1 MTSAP
6 LTVELDAVYLLIGL
20 PMRKQWSESQKA
32 DEAQARRARHQ
43 AAIAAA
49 EQLLQSLQ
57 QARYLVITPGLEPR
71 RPRRRGRPQEDGRL
85 LSRGFLPHA
94 ADAQAR
100 RQPAAARARRAH
112 RTRRLLARA
121 GQPLRG
127 GHIYI

>member
-57 QARYLVITPGLEPR
+57 QVCT
-71 RPRRRGRPQEDGRL
+71 RPQA
-85 LSRGFLPHA
+85 P
-94 ADAQAR
+94 
-100 RQPAAARARRAH
+100 
-112 RTRRLLARA
+112 
-121 GQPLRG
+121 
-127 GHIYI
+127 

>member
-57 QARYLVITPGLEPR
+57 QARYLVITPSRPLSSSCR
-71 RPRRRGRPQEDGRL
+71 ACSRPRAP
-85 LSRGFLPHA
+85 
-94 ADAQAR
+94 
-100 RQPAAARARRAH
+100 
-112 RTRRLLARA
+112 
-121 GQPLRG
+121 
-127 GHIYI
+127 